1 MFKEYNYVPEKDL
14 HETTYS
20 QDINEIIDTV
30 SGFVKENTED
40 YDFMDLLDEEGYQS
54 VNDNWTK
61 THSKDNAL
69 ISRRCPNYNAALI
82 FKVAFFYAFFKSN
95 ECHSLII

>member
-1 MFKEYNYVPEKDL
+1 MTNIFKAYNFIDLLKEYNYVPETDL

-40 YDFMDLLDEEGYQS
+40 YDFMDLLDDKGYQS

-61 THSKDNAL
+61 THSNDH
-69 ISRRCPNYNAALI
+69 AATI
-82 FKVAFFYAFFKSN
+82 EAVS
-95 ECHSLII
+95 

>member
-1 MFKEYNYVPEKDL
+1 MLKEYNYVPETDL

-40 YDFMDLLDEEGYQS
+40 YDFMDLLDDKGYQS

-61 THSKDNAL
+61 THSNDH
-69 ISRRCPNYNAALI
+69 AATI
-82 FKVAFFYAFFKSN
+82 EAVS
-95 ECHSLII
+95 